1 MGASINTNSNNKRDL
16 TPSPKTTKPISQNY
30 FAKLKEQHKNTIP
43 EEKTEQI
50 LDDFNNYTQSEKDLI
65 IRNLKDGTFGS
76 PLSTNLLEILNQI
89 KSQEENSAFK
99 PVLEQVINES
109 EKKSN
114 SKVVELIKFK
124 QNFGNNILSDTESI
138 STESTD
144 NSVTDKNK
152 TEIELQIDE
161 KLDTLE
167 TKINECKT
175 LKEEL
180 KIISKKLESDS
191 QAVTENKDENLDN
204 LEDINDTIALLDEEI
219 INSQLNLNSIEHSE
233 RIVELKEAVIATLSL
248 NLAENQEALNNLDIK
263 LKNTAPTFKI
273 SDEFNTVQKTII
285 EYINL
290 AKNPESSKNKEFQHL
305 AETIIKDL
313 NNFETDLNTYAQSKL
328 NQIENASEE
337 DENVITK
344 SYEVVN
350 LELETVLIYTQ
361 EIIDQAGTLIKK
373 HENN

>member
-1 MGASINTNSNNKRDL
+1 
-16 TPSPKTTKPISQNY
+16 
-30 FAKLKEQHKNTIP
+30 
-43 EEKTEQI
+43 
-50 LDDFNNYTQSEKDLI
+50 
-65 IRNLKDGTFGS
+65 
-76 PLSTNLLEILNQI
+76 
-89 KSQEENSAFK
+89 
-99 PVLEQVINES
+99 VLEQVINES

-204 LEDINDTIALLDEEI
+204 LEDINDTIALLDIEI

-290 AKNPESSKNKEFQHL
+290 AKTPESSQNKELQHL
-305 AETIIKDL
+305 AKTIINDL

-350 LELETVLIYTQ
+350 LELETVLISTQ

>member
-1 MGASINTNSNNKRDL
+1 MGPSINTNGNNKRNL
-16 TPSPKTTKPISQNY
+16 TPSPKSTKPISQNY

-76 PLSTNLLEILNQI
+76 PLSISIIEILNEI

-99 PVLEQVINES
+99 PVLEQVINKS
-109 EKKSN
+109 EEKPK
-114 SKVVELIKFK
+114 SKVDELIKFRE
-124 QNFGNNILSDTESI
+124 NFGNNNLISDTESI

-219 INSQLNLNSIEHSE
+219 TNSQLNLNSIEHSE
-233 RIVELKEAVIATLSL
+233 RIVELKEAVIATL
-248 NLAENQEALNNLDIK
+248 AGNQEALNNLDIK

-273 SDEFNTVQKTII
+273 SDEFNTVQETIS

-337 DENVITK
+337 DENVITE

>member
-1 MGASINTNSNNKRDL
+1 MGPSINTNGNNKRNL
-16 TPSPKTTKPISQNY
+16 TPSPKSTKPISQNY

-152 TEIELQIDE
+152 TEIELQIDD

-167 TKINECKT
+167 TKINECKR

-204 LEDINDTIALLDEEI
+204 LEDINDTIALLDIEI

-233 RIVELKEAVIATLSL
+233 RIVELKEAVIATL
-248 NLAENQEALNNLDIK
+248 AGNQEALNNLDIK
-263 LKNTAPTFKI
+263 LKNIAPTFEI
-273 SDEFNTVQKTII
+273 SDEFNTVQETII

-290 AKNPESSKNKEFQHL
+290 AKTPESFKNKELKHL
-305 AETIIKDL
+305 AETIINDL

-350 LELETVLIYTQ
+350 LELETVLISTQ
-361 EIIDQAGTLIKK
+361 EIIDQAKILILEHK
-373 HENN
+373 

>member
-1 MGASINTNSNNKRDL
+1 
-16 TPSPKTTKPISQNY
+16 
-30 FAKLKEQHKNTIP
+30 
-43 EEKTEQI
+43 
-50 LDDFNNYTQSEKDLI
+50 
-65 IRNLKDGTFGS
+65 
-76 PLSTNLLEILNQI
+76 
-89 KSQEENSAFK
+89 
-99 PVLEQVINES
+99 VLEQVINKS
-109 EKKSN
+109 EEKSN
-114 SKVVELIKFK
+114 SKVVELIEFK

-152 TEIELQIDE
+152 TEIELQIDD

-167 TKINECKT
+167 TKINECKR

-204 LEDINDTIALLDEEI
+204 LEDINDTIALLDIEI

-233 RIVELKEAVIATLSL
+233 RIVELKEAVIATL
-248 NLAENQEALNNLDIK
+248 AGNQEALNNLDIK

-273 SDEFNTVQKTII
+273 SDEFNTVQETII

-290 AKNPESSKNKEFQHL
+290 AKTPESFKNKELKPL
-305 AETIIKDL
+305 AETIINDL

-337 DENVITK
+337 DENVITE

-350 LELETVLIYTQ
+350 LELETVLISTQ
-361 EIIDQAGTLIKK
+361 EIIDQAKILILEHK
-373 HENN
+373 

>member
-152 TEIELQIDE
+152 TEIELQIDD

-167 TKINECKT
+167 TKINECKR

-204 LEDINDTIALLDEEI
+204 LEDINDTIALLDIEI

-263 LKNTAPTFKI
+263 LKNIAPTFEI
-273 SDEFNTVQKTII
+273 SDEFNTVQETII

-290 AKNPESSKNKEFQHL
+290 AKTPESFKNKELKHL
-305 AETIIKDL
+305 AETIINDL

-350 LELETVLIYTQ
+350 LELETVLISTQ
-361 EIIDQAGTLIKK
+361 EIIDQAKILILEHK
-373 HENN
+373 

>member
-76 PLSTNLLEILNQI
+76 PLSISIIEILNEI

-152 TEIELQIDE
+152 TEIELQIDD

-167 TKINECKT
+167 TKINECKR

-204 LEDINDTIALLDEEI
+204 LEDINDTIALLDIEI

-263 LKNTAPTFKI
+263 LKNIAPTFEI
-273 SDEFNTVQKTII
+273 SDEFNTVQETII

-290 AKNPESSKNKEFQHL
+290 AKTPESSQNKELQHL
-305 AETIIKDL
+305 AKTIINDL

-350 LELETVLIYTQ
+350 LELETVLISTQ
-361 EIIDQAGTLIKK
+361 EIIDQAKILILEHK
-373 HENN
+373 